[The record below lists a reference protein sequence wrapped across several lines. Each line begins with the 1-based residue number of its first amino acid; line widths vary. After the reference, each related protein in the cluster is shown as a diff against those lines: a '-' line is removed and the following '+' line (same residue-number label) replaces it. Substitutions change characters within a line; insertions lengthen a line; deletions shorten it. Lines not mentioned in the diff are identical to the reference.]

1 MNFFPSRVVAIYMA
15 RLFVVRTF
23 AVMAGLVLVLQA
35 LDLLGQ
41 SGNILA
47 YPGNGDAQVWHYMS
61 LRAPQIISFEL
72 PFSVLLGT
80 IPVSYTHLT
89 LPTITAV

>member
-15 RLFVVRTF
+15 RMFVVRTF

-47 YPGNGDAQVWHYMS
+47 
-61 LRAPQIISFEL
+61 
-72 PFSVLLGT
+72 
-80 IPVSYTHLT
+80 
-89 LPTITAV
+89 